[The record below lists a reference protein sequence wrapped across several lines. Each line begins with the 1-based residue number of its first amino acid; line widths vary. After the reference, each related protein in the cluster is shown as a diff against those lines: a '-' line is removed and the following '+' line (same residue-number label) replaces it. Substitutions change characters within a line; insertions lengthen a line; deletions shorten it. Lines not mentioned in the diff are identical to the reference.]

1 MGMIWETRMNPKAS
15 KKDLHNIGDD
25 KLLSQSIKYASLG
38 AALGLFAPVGWIFID
53 TIFFSSGD
61 LGFFNSIRSRF
72 FTDGQG
78 IMLLLYMLFGT
89 SIAMCTFGYLIGR
102 KNLKLLSEEK
112 RMSETYKLFM
122 QKEELFEKRHFHL
135 HNRMRGITN
144 VSASIQRSAD
154 MDEVFRICADGIHKI
169 LDFDRVNVFLVNR
182 ESEMLE
188 CQQTRGSRDEKA
200 DQIKVPLNEAGGILN
215 LTIKNDQP
223 YIINGPD
230 DMKPEYRLHPPYDS
244 IKAIRSN
251 SFMLIPFHDGNE
263 LLIPFH
269 DGNEP
274 VGLFAVD
281 NKFKKVAINEEEVD
295 IIKVMADQTSVAI
308 SNIRLIH
315 GIRRMDELMEQA
327 FTTIKSKR
335 ERYSEGSQK
344 LAVATTNLREA
355 ADSLASDAEEVLAAS
370 DKDAKV
376 AEEFSEAGVEIS
388 TRMSDLISATDEIA
402 MVVRDMKKTL
412 GDIEERAEESAQA
425 NEVVS
430 SEVDSG
436 TLAFQAAG
444 SGIENLE
451 ESTDS
456 FSRTMEDLSR
466 RSADVKEMIQVI
478 DDVMDQTK
486 LLALNASIIAAQA
499 GTQGKSFAV
508 VAEEIGKL
516 SRDVEGFTGKIGS
529 TMDAFEKDILE
540 VVQGTEKIR
549 SEVKNSVENFSN
561 MEGVFQR
568 ISDSFKKS
576 HDMSMLIRD
585 ETVKQA
591 GAATEVVQTTDEIR
605 GLASTLKEGA
615 DQHSEKANIIS
626 RSSEDMK
633 QISHRLTDTAR
644 TNQAAS
650 RTLLE
655 TVSESEQVF
664 ETLFVSLQEWR
675 ELGRDLLKELET
687 FGV

>member
-1 MGMIWETRMNPKAS
+1 VNLEAS
-15 KKDLHNIGDD
+15 KENKHDTDDD
-25 KLLSQSIKYASLG
+25 KLMNRTTTNALKG
-38 AALGLFAPVGWIFID
+38 AALGLFAPFGWILID
-53 TIFFSSGD
+53 AFLFSSGGI
-61 LGFFNSIRSRF
+61 GFLDHIQFRLSGGWESAVV
-72 FTDGQG
+72 
-78 IMLLLYMLFGT
+78 LLYMLFGT
-89 SIAMCTFGYLIGR
+89 SIAMGTFGFLIGR
-102 KNLKLLSEEK
+102 KNETLLKEEK
-112 RMSETYKLFM
+112 RMSETYRLFM

-154 MDEVFRICADGIHKI
+154 MNEVFRICADGIHDI
-169 LDFDRVNVFLVNR
+169 LDFDRVNVFLINK
-182 ESEMLE
+182 ETSMIE
-188 CQQTRGSRDEKA
+188 CRQTRGSRHETA
-200 DQIKVPLNEAGGILN
+200 DQIKVPLNEEGGIIY
-215 LTIKNDQP
+215 LTIKNDRP
-223 YIINGPD
+223 YIIGGPEE
-230 DMKPEYRLHPPYDS
+230 MKPEYRLHPPYDS

-263 LLIPFH
+263 A
-269 DGNEP
+269 

-281 NKFKKVAINEEEVD
+281 NKFKKAAIHEEEVD

-327 FTTIKSKR
+327 FITIKSKR

-344 LAVATTNLREA
+344 LAAATTNLREA
-355 ADSLASDAEEVLAAS
+355 ADTLASDAEEVLSAS
-370 DKDAKV
+370 DEDAKV
-376 AEEFSEAGVEIS
+376 AVEFSEAGVEIS
-388 TRMSDLISATDEIA
+388 TRMSDLISSTDEIA

-412 GDIEERAEESAQA
+412 GDIKDRSEESAQA
-425 NEVVS
+425 DEVVS

-436 TLAFQAAG
+436 TLAFQEAG
-444 SGIENLE
+444 AGVQNLE

-466 RSADVKEMIQVI
+466 RSGEVKEMIQVI

-499 GTQGKSFAV
+499 GSHGKSFAV
-508 VAEEIGKL
+508 VAEEIGNL

-529 TMDAFEKDILE
+529 TMDAFEKDILG
-540 VVQGTEKIR
+540 VVHGTEKIR
-549 SEVKNSVENFSN
+549 SEVKNSAENFSN

-576 HDMSMLIRD
+576 HDMSILIRD

-591 GAATEVVQTTDEIR
+591 EAATEVVQTTDEIR